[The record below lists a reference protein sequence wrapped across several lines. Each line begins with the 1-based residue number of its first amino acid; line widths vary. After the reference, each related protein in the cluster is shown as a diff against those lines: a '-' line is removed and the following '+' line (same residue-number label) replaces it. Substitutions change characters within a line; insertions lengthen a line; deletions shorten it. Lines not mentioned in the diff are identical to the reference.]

1 MMSFGNK
8 KKVIRMSKKI
18 ILAKQVYDFEDKEG
32 KRIKGCKI
40 TYLGKKPSPLENIV
54 GFTPIVT
61 NVNEEIANSIDL
73 VPAIYDIEFEQV
85 AGKNNKAVTF
95 VSDIDFTKEVD
106 IPSLFI

>member
-8 KKVIRMSKKI
+8 KKVKEMSKKI
-18 ILAKQVYDFEDKEG
+18 ILAKQVYDFEDKDG

-40 TYLGKKPSPLENIV
+40 TYLGKKPSPMDHIK

-61 NVNEEIANSIDL
+61 NVNEDIEKAIDI
-73 VPAIYDIEFEQV
+73 VPAVYDIDFEQI

-95 VSDIDFTKEVD
+95 VSDIMFDKEVD
-106 IPSLFI
+106 IPSLFA